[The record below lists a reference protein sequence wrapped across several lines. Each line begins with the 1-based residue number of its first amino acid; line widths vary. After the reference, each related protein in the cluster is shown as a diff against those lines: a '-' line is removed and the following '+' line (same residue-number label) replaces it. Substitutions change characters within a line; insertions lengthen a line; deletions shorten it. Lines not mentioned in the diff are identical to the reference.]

1 MLLIWNANNV
11 GNYMGTAFRIG
22 KQSVLTGSA
31 YSLPKAIS
39 DRYRA
44 VERTRT
50 EKVGRAK

>member
-11 GNYMGTAFRIG
+11 GNYTGIAFGTG

-31 YSLPKAIS
+31 YSLLKAMS
-39 DRYRA
+39 DMYRA